1 MPSEIWAWD
10 ALDIAAAIRLG
21 TVSAREATAAA
32 LARLEAVNPALNA
45 VVEPLPE
52 AALAAAAAVDAARA
66 RGEALAPLAGV
77 PVTVKVNVDAKGRA
91 TSNGVVAFK
100 DLIAPDD
107 SPVVANLRAA
117 GAVIIGR
124 TNTPAF
130 SWRWFTENDLYGQTR
145 NPWSAGH
152 TPGGSS
158 GGAAAAVAAGIGAI
172 AHGNDIGGSVRYPAY
187 ACGVAGLRPSAG
199 RIGAFN
205 PSAAAERP
213 LSSQLLSTQG
223 PLARRVRDL
232 RPALAAMAGPDAR
245 DPWQVPMPP
254 TGPAPTWPIRAAL
267 CIDPAGT
274 GVDPAVA
281 AAVEAAGRA
290 LAAAGYAVEE
300 AAPPDFTGAA
310 ADWATFLNAE
320 ALVFMRE
327 AVMQHG
333 DAAIRGAFGAMSG
346 DSLPSLE
353 DYMRVLARR
362 ATRQRAWAA
371 FLAERPIL
379 VIPVSAELPFPQ
391 GLDQTDFARVYRAQQ
406 PMFPTVFLGLPSVA
420 VPTGL
425 AQGLPVGVQV
435 VAARWRED
443 LALDAAE
450 IIEAAAPLPT
460 PIDPRRSIGMR

>member
-32 LARLEAVNPALNA
+32 LARLEALNPALNA

-145 NPWSAGH
+145 NPWSAAH

-199 RIGAFN
+199 RIAAFN

-254 TGPAPTWPIRAAL
+254 TGPAPARPIRAAL
-267 CIDPAGT
+267 CLDPAGT

-300 AAPPDFTGAA
+300 AAPI
-310 ADWATFLNAE
+310 
-320 ALVFMRE
+320 LVFGNWLWRFML
-327 AVMQHG
+327 
-333 DAAIRGAFGAMSG
+333 S
-346 DSLPSLE
+346 
-353 DYMRVLARR
+353 
-362 ATRQRAWAA
+362 
-371 FLAERPIL
+371 
-379 VIPVSAELPFPQ
+379 Q
-391 GLDQTDFARVYRAQQ
+391 GRLSTEQN
-406 PMFPTVFLGLPSVA
+406 SH
-420 VPTGL
+420 
-425 AQGLPVGVQV
+425 
-435 VAARWRED
+435 
-443 LALDAAE
+443 
-450 IIEAAAPLPT
+450 
-460 PIDPRRSIGMR
+460 

>member
-1 MPSEIWAWD
+1 MPSELWAWD

-21 TVSAREATAAA
+21 TVSAREVTEAA
-32 LARLEAVNPALNA
+32 LARLAAVNPALNA
-45 VVEPLPE
+45 VVEPLPDS
-52 AALAAAAAVDAARA
+52 ALAAAAAVDAART
-66 RGEALAPLAGV
+66 RGEALPPLAGV
-77 PVTVKVNVDAKGRA
+77 PVTVKVNVDTAGQA

-130 SWRWFTENDLYGQTR
+130 SWRWFTDNDLYGLTR
-145 NPWSAGH
+145 NPWSAAH

-199 RIGAFN
+199 RIPAFN
-205 PSAAAERP
+205 PSATAERS

-232 RPALAAMAGPDAR
+232 RPALAAMAGLDAR
-245 DPWQVPMPP
+245 DPWQVPMPAS
-254 TGPAPTWPIRAAL
+254 GPAPARPIRAAL
-267 CIDPAGT
+267 CADPAGT
-274 GVDPAVA
+274 GVHPAVA

-290 LAAAGYAVEE
+290 LAAAGYAVET

-310 ADWATFLNAE
+310 ADWASFLNAE

-327 AVMQHG
+327 GVERHG
-333 DAAIRGAFGAMSG
+333 DAAIRRAFAAMSG
-346 DSLPSLE
+346 DALPSLAE
-353 DYMRVLARR
+353 YMRVLARR
-362 ATRQRAWAA
+362 ATRQRAWAT

-379 VIPVSAELPFPQ
+379 VIPTSAEPPFPQ

-420 VPTGL
+420 VPSGL
-425 AQGLPVGVQV
+425 AEGLPMGVQV

-460 PIDPRRSIGMR
+460 PIDPRG